1 MAPHLGLQRIM
12 VPSAQVSSL
21 TTGSITLPSAKGT
34 FTETGSFF
42 SIASATVGV
51 GGTPSVTF
59 TDGGA
64 WSAYTHLQL
73 RCRVMSA
80 TGTPELVLNF
90 NGVTGSTIYTQ
101 HAVYGTADGSTPSAY
116 GAANQTLGI
125 TWQGAGGDTTNP
137 AVNIIDIT
145 EFANTNKFK
154 TFRSLTGRNN
164 YNSGTISI
172 NSGGFRSTN
181 AITSITLST
190 ISTVNFAQHSF
201 FGLYGIKG

>member
-1 MAPHLGLQRIM
+1 MSLATRLLNANPG
-12 VPSAQVSSL
+12 AQVTTALTGAL
-21 TTGSITLPSAKGT
+21 TTPGAKGT
-34 FTETGSFF
+34 FTDPGSFF
-42 SIASATVGV
+42 SIASATVGA

-64 WSAYTHLQL
+64 WTDYKHLQI

-80 TGTPELVLNF
+80 SGTPELVLNF

-125 TWQGAGGDTTNP
+125 TWQGAGGDTNGP

-164 YNSGTISI
+164 YNTGTISI

-181 AITSITLST
+181 AITSITFST